1 MKGER
6 LTVEEAAMELGCAKQ
21 AVREN
26 MKSGR
31 WDLGSV
37 VPTGNGKK
45 KHNYYIY
52 REKLNRHLGR
62 TS

>member
-1 MKGER
+1 MSER
-6 LTVEEAAMELGCAKQ
+6 ISVKEAAAILGCNPQ

-37 VPTGNGKK
+37 VPTGKAGKK
-45 KHNYYIY
+45 YNYYIY
-52 REKLNRHLGR
+52 RAKINKFIGG

>member
-1 MKGER
+1 MSER
-6 LTVEEAAMELGCAKQ
+6 ISVKDAAAVLGCNPQ

-37 VPTGNGKK
+37 VPTGKTGRKYT
-45 KHNYYIY
+45 YYIY
-52 REKLNRHLGR
+52 KEKLNKHIGR
-62 TS
+62 IS